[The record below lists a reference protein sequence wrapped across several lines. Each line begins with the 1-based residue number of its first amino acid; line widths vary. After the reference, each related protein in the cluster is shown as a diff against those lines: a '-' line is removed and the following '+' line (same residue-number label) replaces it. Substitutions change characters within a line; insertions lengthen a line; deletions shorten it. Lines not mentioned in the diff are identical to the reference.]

1 MRFSQGSGRELG
13 LFDAALTRFPDW
25 DGRYAP
31 SGDADLRQ
39 AIYAPESTYAD
50 AAALAIAAL
59 FQAEADPLM
68 ARRLAESSFSAEP
81 PRRAVG
87 EDILVLDLADG
98 PSASAADQSAAFLA
112 AVAAQEARRGQR
124 VTLLADG
131 SGSEGAAL
139 SEAVAGARG
148 VDLALLYPEGA
159 EASGIRLARLSRE
172 GGNTLLIGTSAD
184 SDGVGAMIRSL
195 AGASF
200 DDRVVAAAGRG
211 NPARFASRLV
221 GLTAA
226 FALLRSGTAGEIY
239 IGLRA
244 GDSLDLASGLWTWRL
259 GIPITGFIVPRLRS
273 EPTGGRRRDD
283 RWRDDR
289 WRDPAGDEIVDG
301 FAREMPGAIRSL
313 VLPIDVEAEAVESA
327 RGFMDRDSAA
337 ILAAAQ
343 KALADGLRG
352 HARIVVPRLAHPYWD
367 GDAAPPASLASG
379 LLDARKDGS
388 VGSRPAEL
396 LEFLKRH

>member
-1 MRFSQGSGRELG
+1 MRFAQGSGRELG

-39 AIYAPESTYAD
+39 AIYAPESSYVD
-50 AAALAIAAL
+50 AATLAIAEL
-59 FQAEADPLM
+59 FQDEADPFV
-68 ARRLAESSFSAEP
+68 ARRLAESSFFAEP

-87 EDILVLDLADG
+87 EDILAIDLADG
-98 PSASAADQSAAFLA
+98 PSASAADQGAAFLA
-112 AVAAQEARRGQR
+112 AVAAQEARRGLR

-159 EASGIRLARLSRE
+159 HVSGVRLARLCRE
-172 GGNTLLIGTSAD
+172 GGNTLLIGTRAD
-184 SDGVGAMIRSL
+184 SDGVGSMIRSL
-195 AGASF
+195 AGAAF
-200 DDRVVAAAGRG
+200 DDRVIADAGRG

-226 FALLRSGTAGEIY
+226 FALLRSGTAGELY

-244 GDSLDLASGLWTWRL
+244 GDQLDLAAGLWAWRL
-259 GIPITGFIVPRLRS
+259 GIPITGFIVPRPQS
-273 EPTGGRRRDD
+273 EPDGARWDSGR
-283 RWRDDR
+283 WN
-289 WRDPAGDEIVDG
+289 DPAGAEIIDR
-301 FAREMPGAIRSL
+301 FEREMPGAIRSL
-313 VLPIDVEAEAVESA
+313 VLPIDVDAGAVESA

-343 KALADGLRG
+343 
-352 HARIVVPRLAHPYWD
+352 
-367 GDAAPPASLASG
+367 
-379 LLDARKDGS
+379 
-388 VGSRPAEL
+388 
-396 LEFLKRH
+396 